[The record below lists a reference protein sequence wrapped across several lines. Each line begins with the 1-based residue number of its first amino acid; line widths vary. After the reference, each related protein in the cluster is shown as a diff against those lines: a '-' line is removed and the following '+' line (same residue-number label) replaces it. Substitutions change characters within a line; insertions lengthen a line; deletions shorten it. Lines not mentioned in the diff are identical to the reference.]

1 MRYLRRNSKKF
12 TYALY
17 ESTEATLDEN
27 GNETGE
33 HRNVYSLPVSVRTS
47 IGAPNGE
54 EVSEIF
60 GTFGD
65 YTRVII
71 IYSRNIP
78 IAKNT
83 RLWLDGADTSKP
95 HNAIV
100 TAVRP
105 HLNCTYIAVKDV
117 KVNA

>member
-1 MRYLRRNSKKF
+1 MRYLRRNSKTF
-12 TYALY
+12 AYA
-17 ESTEATLDEN
+17 SFVRTEKALDEY
-27 GNETGE
+27 GKETGE
-33 HRNVYSLPVSVRTS
+33 HTDIYSDPVTVRTT

-60 GTFGD
+60 GAFGD
-65 YTRVII
+65 YTRII
-71 IYSRNIP
+71 IVYSRNIR
-78 IAKNT
+78 IEKNT
-83 RLWLDGADTSKP
+83 RLWLDGADISKS